1 MRRREILKRIA
12 AQAKAAGVTWEVH
25 REGANHTIYRLGN
38 TVIPVPRHI
47 EIGPG
52 LSEEIF
58 KQCEAELGERWW
70 R

>member
-12 AQAKAAGVTWEVH
+12 AQAKAGGVTWEVH
-25 REGANHTIYRLGN
+25 REGANHTIYRLGS
-38 TVIPVPRHI
+38 TTIPVPRHS

-58 KQCEAELGERWW
+58 KQCESELGESWW